1 MFESILPRDEGMR
14 SNTMI
19 MPNRIYYRDPKYDII
34 HRKPVGILKRVNT
47 LDSRIVNPS
56 RTYDGFVI
64 ASQAKLKPIVAF
76 RNDPKDAIHA
86 IDNKTKRPR
95 ANVTKV
101 DFLKLKLQSKQN
113 IANNDISSDIKQKP
127 TFQIYSKIIRQV
139 YTVVMPD
146 LVQVDKTVLNDAYES
161 FQSEYVKNKSKM
173 NDNILDNIIKN
184 YLSKVKD
191 VFDRWYNESDKTINP
206 ILAIET
212 GVPIDDLLQTN
223 NSELYDLLKS
233 KKDEEYEELTK
244 KEQQEYNDA
253 INRVISEQR
262 KQYQLDREAILE
274 QKKIQQ
280 HQYESKLKQEDE
292 ELKKLSKAE
301 QDQADALEEERK
313 RLVEEATKLLI
324 EQEEKEKEAEKEIEA
339 EEIERKRQEEE
350 DMRLQEEREAML
362 KRHTELK
369 NEIED
374 LNNKVNLAKSNGTDY
389 KDDEQKHT
397 ERSKDLADLDA
408 LIQADKKAQLTD
420 INAYMAE
427 IQLRIELADLA
438 GNTNTQEYKDDVK
451 EYEEN
456 EIKRDALQAEINED
470 KRIKREE
477 VARKLA
483 DIKKKSNEAKAEK
496 AKIEE
501 EKEKKIEKLE
511 TEKKEIKTRSQSKK
525 QKIEEEKAKLE
536 EEKLELE
543 RQEKERELILQQEN
557 EESIMNIVNE
567 RDRYIKSKKLS
578 IAKVAKDTFTDDE
591 LREMVA
597 KIGEQYLYPDNPD
610 LKSQYNIALKSVYKR
625 KNNRALAPKAEH
637 IYIINWPRFIDMVKE
652 HLFLRIYND
661 ITPKLSEKKFTN
673 KYKSFTG
680 IDPSE
685 NILAE
690 YIDFATLRK
699 QGKTPTEKGKK
710 EDEDEED
717 DILSITGTPRL
728 DLKVNPNRSRTST
741 LSDLSGSRVSTPGT
755 GNRFNTP
762 VNRQNSSNPD
772 GSGRKRLLSKSLKE
786 MLKKYNL

>member
-14 SNTMI
+14 SNTMV
-19 MPNRIYYRDPKYDII
+19 MPNHIYYRDPKYDLI
-34 HRKPVGILKRVNT
+34 HRKPVGVLKRVNT

-244 KEQQEYNDA
+244 KEQQEYIDE
-253 INRVISEQR
+253 INRVISEQK
-262 KQYQLDREAILE
+262 KQYQLDREARLE

-280 HQYESKLKQEDE
+280 QQYESKLKQEEE
-292 ELKKLSKAE
+292 ELQKLSKAE

-339 EEIERKRQEEE
+339 EEIERERQEEE

-362 KRHTELK
+362 KRHAELK
-369 NEIED
+369 DEIDD

-389 KDDEQKHT
+389 TDDEQKHT

-427 IQLRIELADLA
+427 IQLRIELADLS
-438 GNTNTQEYKDDVK
+438 GITNTQEYKDDVK
-451 EYEEN
+451 EYKEN
-456 EIKRDALQAEINED
+456 EIERDALQAEIDED
-470 KRIKREE
+470 KKIKREA
-477 VARKLA
+477 VAKKIA
-483 DIKKKSNEAKAEK
+483 DIEKKSINEAKAEK
-496 AKIEE
+496 AKIKEEE
-501 EKEKKIEKLE
+501 EKRIEKLE
-511 TEKKEIKTRSQSKK
+511 KEKKEIKTRSQSKR
-525 QKIEEEKAKLE
+525 QEIAEAKAKIE

-543 RQEKERELILQQEN
+543 RQEKDRELYLQQKN
-557 EESIMNIVNE
+557 EERIMNIVNE

-591 LREMVA
+591 LRDMVA
-597 KIGEQYLYPDNPD
+597 KIGEQFLYPDNPD

-625 KNNRALAPKAEH
+625 KNNNRSLAPKAEH
-637 IYIINWPRFIDMVKE
+637 IYIIINWPRFIDMVKE

-661 ITPKLSEKKFTN
+661 ISPKLSEKKFTN

-685 NILAE
+685 NILAG
-690 YIDFATLRK
+690 YIDFAPLRK

-717 DILSITGTPRL
+717 DNLSIAGTPRNRL
-728 DLKVNPNRSRTST
+728 DLKVI
-741 LSDLSGSRVSTPGT
+741 
-755 GNRFNTP
+755 
-762 VNRQNSSNPD
+762 
-772 GSGRKRLLSKSLKE
+772 KS
-786 MLKKYNL
+786 